1 MVNARKKGIRYELE
15 VVKRYK
21 EIWYENAKTSRFAS
35 KMTDDKWVD
44 IMEVD
49 PYLPQCK
56 NYKSN
61 FSVKQAIDLIK
72 RIKKEFKNW
81 VPLIHV
87 RITEKRK
94 SVVVLDEQD
103 FFNLLENLPSKWLPT
118 LS

>member
-15 VVKRYK
+15 VVKKYK
-21 EIWYENAKTSRFAS
+21 EVGFENAKTSRFAS

-44 IMEVD
+44 IMEVWE
-49 PYLPQCK
+49 YLPQCK

-61 FSVKQAIDLIK
+61 FSIKQAIDLLK
-72 RIKKEFKNW
+72 WIKKEFKNW

-103 FFNLLENLPSKWLPT
+103 FFNLLKDK
-118 LS
+118 